1 MSTKELPAQEAVKA
15 GSIGGTNKVDVPQSR
30 RKSLDVE
37 GPTMGDLQ
45 SERRELARDFVTLK
59 HTISQLREDRDRLA
73 VENRDLKM
81 RLAALNRTWFALEAA
96 NKVAYR
102 DFAEANFEA
111 YRRSQGFADQH
122 EGLPQ

>member
-30 RKSLDVE
+30 RESLDVE

-59 HTISQLREDRDRLA
+59 HTISQLRADRDRLA

-81 RLAALNRTWFALEAA
+81 RLAAIETDYA
-96 NKVAYR
+96 NLFSYVEGSR
-102 DFAEANFEA
+102 AEA
-111 YRRSQGFADQH
+111 
-122 EGLPQ
+122 